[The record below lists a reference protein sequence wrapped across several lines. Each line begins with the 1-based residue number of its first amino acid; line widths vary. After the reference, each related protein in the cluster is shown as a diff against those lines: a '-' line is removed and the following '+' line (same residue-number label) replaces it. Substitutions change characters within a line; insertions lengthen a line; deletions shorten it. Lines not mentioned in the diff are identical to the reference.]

1 MEHASHESHGPPA
14 DNHRA
19 GHAHVH
25 GIADPQLVSTARG
38 LRALKRSFVVLAVGA
53 VLQLAVVMLSGSV
66 ALLADTIHNSADA
79 ATAIPLGIAF
89 LMMRRKPSARFNYG
103 YGRVE
108 DLAGVVIVA
117 VILLSAVGAGYEAV
131 RRLIEPR
138 PVAALGAV
146 AAAGV
151 VGFVVNEAAA
161 VIRTRTGQEIHS
173 AALVADGHHARIDGL
188 ASLAVAAGA
197 GATKLGYAIA
207 DPIIGLAIA
216 AMILGIVLESAVTVF
231 TRLLDGVEPNLVA
244 AMHHAGEHVDG
255 IREISHMRAR
265 WLGHRLHAEADIA
278 IDPALSV
285 REGTELADRF
295 RAEVMHHLPALAAVH
310 VGIRGA

>member
-1 MEHASHESHGPPA
+1 MEHASHQSHGPPA

-19 GHAHVH
+19 GHVHVH
-25 GIADPQLVSTARG
+25 GIANPELVSTARG
-38 LRALKRSFVVLAVGA
+38 LRALKRSFVVLAAGA

-117 VILLSAVGAGYEAV
+117 VILFSAVGAGYEAV

-151 VGFVVNEAAA
+151 IGFVVNEAAA
-161 VIRTRTGQEIHS
+161 VIRTRTGREIHS
-173 AALVADGHHARIDGL
+173 AALIADGYHARIDGL
-188 ASLAVAAGA
+188 ASLAVTAGA

-216 AMILGIVLESAVTVF
+216 AMILGIVQESAVTVF

-255 IREISHMRAR
+255 IREISHTRAR
-265 WLGHRLHAEADIA
+265 WVGHRLHAETDIA

>member
-19 GHAHVH
+19 GQAHVH

-197 GATKLGYAIA
+197 GATNW
-207 DPIIGLAIA
+207 
-216 AMILGIVLESAVTVF
+216 AMPL
-231 TRLLDGVEPNLVA
+231 R
-244 AMHHAGEHVDG
+244 
-255 IREISHMRAR
+255 IR
-265 WLGHRLHAEADIA
+265 
-278 IDPALSV
+278 
-285 REGTELADRF
+285 
-295 RAEVMHHLPALAAVH
+295 
-310 VGIRGA
+310 